1 MKHFINLILTMSFMS
16 GLSFFSFQFCN
27 WYGCNSFV
35 NMLRVDLVCNTCTDI
50 SYHLKNHQMSIYG
63 SIFTFLSYQ
72 LSTLINKAG
81 SQNDKYI
88 YEEYIIKDSLKSNK

>member
-35 NMLRVDLVCNTCTDI
+35 NMLRADLVCNTCTDV

-63 SIFTFLSYQ
+63 SIFTLLSYQ